1 MKDLIFFHIAKTSGT
16 SIKSMIKR
24 SESELKCFSVRHE
37 RAQFYKNHLGDRFD
51 DFTKFT
57 VVRNPYTR
65 FRSGCRQIMLNPN
78 RGPKHID
85 RVIMSSEMAS
95 KVLCRQSAFLS
106 VDGEI
111 AADKIFRFEE
121 DVPAGVQEWLIE
133 MGATGEMPHKREATS
148 EAIELNEEM
157 IEFVRG
163 YYAADFE
170 AFGYDPDDISV
181 L

>member
-1 MKDLIFFHIAKTSGT
+1 
-16 SIKSMIKR
+16 
-24 SESELKCFSVRHE
+24 
-37 RAQFYKNHLGDRFD
+37 
-51 DFTKFT
+51 
-57 VVRNPYTR
+57 
-65 FRSGCRQIMLNPN
+65 
-78 RGPKHID
+78 
-85 RVIMSSEMAS
+85 
-95 KVLCRQSAFLS
+95 
-106 VDGEI
+106 
-111 AADKIFRFEE
+111 
-121 DVPAGVQEWLIE
+121 